1 MFKKTY
7 PNDGT
12 HVWHSKRW
20 YACASVIKFET
31 RISLTANQQVLCRS
45 GTCSSHFRV
54 LTDLRHTSIRLIFI
68 QASFTIS
75 FSYTIAALPRASPLP
90 APVASRRLRL
100 HPPPTSNKN
109 MESTNSDDDASDS
122 DDMSAGARLM
132 RYNVFDEPRP
142 DCRSFELESCRRS
155 SSIGPISQTAYDPL
169 VQNHPRDGPQEGFSD
184 LDRFP
189 EHVIVFRRGPTELEG
204 HILNNTAGCQRH
216 SKIMLKIS
224 ALHPRAHLVSK
235 VLTWHTTSTLKDR
248 TRPGCVSER
257 HLMRKAHETWTA
269 NRMAPKSKQLPYS
282 RPQRPAPKPVKT
294 RTSTSSRLPQLKER
308 RCSHID
314 HVHYIHFVAT
324 LQRHCVLAGL

>member
-1 MFKKTY
+1 
-7 PNDGT
+7 
-12 HVWHSKRW
+12 
-20 YACASVIKFET
+20 VIKFET

-75 FSYTIAALPRASPLP
+75 FSYTIAALPRASPLS

-142 DCRSFELESCRRS
+142 DCRSFELESCRRRS
-155 SSIGPISQTAYDPL
+155 SVRQDAQLVRYGPEDW
-169 VQNHPRDGPQEGFSD
+169 HWEEFSD

-189 EHVIVFRRGPTELEG
+189 EHVILFRRGLANVEG
-204 HILNNTAGCQRH
+204 HILDNTAGCQCYQ
-216 SKIMLKIS
+216 KIMLKIS

-235 VLTWHTTSTLKDR
+235 VLTWHTISTLKDR

-257 HLMRKAHETWTA
+257 HLMRKAHATWTA
-269 NRMAPKSKQLPYS
+269 NRVAPKSKQLPYS
-282 RPQRPAPKPVKT
+282 RPQRPAPRPVKT

-314 HVHYIHFVAT
+314 HVRYIHFVAT